1 MHRTLRVIYCEKSKM
16 EIRDFKIENCTCEKL
31 LGVNID
37 NRLTFKP

>member
-1 MHRTLRVIYCEKSKM
+1 M
-16 EIRDFKIENCTCEKL
+16 EIRDFKTENCTCEKL